1 MSAQPQVGAPDPGII
16 LQALTAY
23 QIPMA
28 LKGALD
34 LEIFTHIA
42 AGATTPSQI
51 APLCGSA
58 EKGVRVLCDFL
69 TVRGFLT
76 KQDGHYG
83 LEPRTGMFLD
93 KKSPAYLG
101 SVANFLTHDTI
112 RHNFDDVAAIVRKGG
127 AVFHSTL
134 APEDPVWVEFARS
147 MMPMMAMPAQMM
159 AAQITT
165 PGEPVKVLDIAAGHG
180 IFGISVAIF
189 NPAAEIIALDWANV
203 LEVAQEN
210 AKKMGVAERFHT
222 IAGSAF
228 DVDFGSGYD
237 IVLLPNFLHHFDEPT
252 CITLLKKVRAALKPS
267 GIVATVEFVPNDD
280 RVSPPIPAA
289 FSMMMLGGTDA
300 GDAYTFA
307 DLEAMFQ
314 AAGFGPSELR
324 SLAPVPSSLVVTKYA

>member
-1 MSAQPQVGAPDPGII
+1 MSAQSQVGQPDPGII

-42 AGATTPSQI
+42 AGATTPEQI
-51 APLCGSA
+51 APLCGGT

-69 TVRGFLT
+69 TVHGFLT
-76 KQDGHYG
+76 KKDGHYA

-101 SVANFLTHDTI
+101 SVANFLLHDTL
-112 RHNFDDVAAIVRKGG
+112 RHNFDDVAALVRKGG

-134 APEDPVWVEFARS
+134 APEDPIWVEFARS
-147 MMPMMAMPAQMM
+147 MMPMMGMPAQMT
-159 AAQITT
+159 AAQITK

-180 IFGISVAIF
+180 IYGISVAKF
-189 NPAAEIIALDWANV
+189 NPAADITAQDWDNV
-203 LEVAQEN
+203 LEVARDN
-210 AKKMGVAERFHT
+210 AKKMGVADRFHT

-252 CITLLKKVRAALKPS
+252 CVTLLKKVRTALKPT
-267 GIVATVEFVPNDD
+267 GIVATVEFVPNED
-280 RVSPPIPAA
+280 RISPPIPAGFA
-289 FSMMMLGGTDA
+289 MMMLGGTDA
-300 GDAYTFA
+300 GDAYTFP
-307 DLEAMFQ
+307 DLDRMFR
-314 AAGFGPSELR
+314 AAGFGSSEIRPLTP
-324 SLAPVPSSLVVTKYA
+324 APSSLVVTKYQ